1 MDSHILHEARE
12 TPSCYHGHGSAAG
25 VEQMI
30 EVAVSGA
37 TGRLGRAIAEGVHH
51 SQDMHL
57 GGLYAP
63 GHESTQ
69 IGGQG
74 VSGDAESLSAQVIVE
89 CAPPDVVMD
98 NLRTWHRRGL
108 YAVVGTSGFS
118 EDRLN
123 ELRSFWTADSPGC
136 LVVPNFSIGAVLMMH
151 FSEFAAPYFESAEI
165 IERHETRKPDA
176 PSGTALATAM
186 RVGGRRNA
194 SEDPAGTEIVKGARG
209 GSVSGVRVHSLRRSG
224 LLSDQEVAFSNAGET
239 FSLLHRSTSYA
250 SFENGALLAIRHVL
264 KTRGVSVGLDAA
276 LGIGSTRAS

>member
-1 MDSHILHEARE
+1 
-12 TPSCYHGHGSAAG
+12 
-25 VEQMI
+25 MI
-30 EVAVSGA
+30 DVAVSGGQ
-37 TGRLGRAIAEGVHH
+37 GRLGGALASGV
-51 SQDMHL
+51 SAAADL
-57 GGLYAP
+57 RLSGIYSP
-63 GHESTQ
+63 GHAGEPWGDLEIT
-69 IGGQG
+69 
-74 VSGDAESLSAQVIVE
+74 GDADGLTAQVVVE
-89 CAPPDVVMD
+89 CTAPDVVMD
-98 NLRTWHRRGL
+98 NLRDWHRRGL

-151 FSEFAAPYFESAEI
+151 FAEFAAPYFESAEI

-186 RVGGRRNA
+186 RVGSRRNA

-209 GSVSGVRVHSLRRSG
+209 GSVSGVRVHSLRMSG

-276 LGIGSTRAS
+276 LGIGSARAS